1 MKFYDRERE
10 IEFLRQTL
18 EKSKTGARFTVITGR
33 RRIGKTLLVAKAYE
47 NTTMLYFFVARKSES
62 ELCDSFIEEIK
73 EKLDIPLPESNV
85 ISFASV
91 FEYLMQLSVEKNFT
105 LFIDE
110 FQEFLKVN
118 KSVFSDMQRIWDKY
132 EKRSKINLIV
142 CGSIFSMMHKIFKDR
157 KEPLYG
163 RCTDELRVKPFTP
176 TVLKMILSDVNP
188 NYCNED
194 LLALFSITGGVAKY
208 VQLLIDD
215 KAFTKKKILA
225 NVISENSVFISEG
238 KNSLVEEFGKD
249 YGIYFSILSCIARGK
264 NTRNEIETAIGRE
277 IGGYLT
283 NLETEYGIIS
293 KKQPLFE
300 KTTTKAVRY
309 EIDDVFYTFWFRYI
323 FRFNYIIEIGNY
335 QKLLEIIETDYETY
349 TGRTLEK
356 YFARKAVESGKYTR
370 IGRWWNRKGA
380 NEIDLIAEDE
390 ISQKVVFYEIKR
402 KAEKVSLN
410 LLENKANVFLS
421 STHEFKDY
429 EIKCTGLS
437 IEDM

>member
-1 MKFYDRERE
+1 MKFYDREKE
-10 IEFLRQTL
+10 IKFLRQIL
-18 EKSKTGARFTVITGR
+18 EKSMISARFTVVTGR
-33 RRIGKTLLVAKAYE
+33 RRIGKTSLVTKAYE

-73 EKLDIPLPESNV
+73 EKLGIPFPDANV
-85 ISFASV
+85 NSFASI
-91 FEYLMQLSVEKNFT
+91 FEYLMQLSVEKSFT

-118 KSVFSDMQRIWDKY
+118 RSVFSDMQRIWDKY

-163 RCTDELRVKPFTP
+163 RCTDELRVRPFP
-176 TVLKMILSDVNP
+176 PSVLKQILSDVNP
-188 NYCNED
+188 AYCNED

-249 YGIYFSILSCIARGK
+249 YGVYFSILSCIARGK

-323 FRFNYIIEIGNY
+323 FRFSYMIEIGNY
-335 QKLLEIIETDYETY
+335 EKLLEIIENDYETY

-356 YFARKAVESGKYTR
+356 YFIQKAVESGKYTR
-370 IGRWWNRKGA
+370 IGRWWDRKGT
-380 NEIDLIAEDE
+380 NEIDMIAEDE
-390 ISQKVVFYEIKR
+390 IAKKVIFFEIKR
-402 KAEKVSLN
+402 KAEKISIN
-410 LLENKANVFLS
+410 LLENKTNVFLS
-421 STHEFKDY
+421 STHELKDY
-429 EIKCTGLS
+429 EKECMRLS
-437 IEDM
+437 INDM